1 MIGDG
6 NPCYFIAEIGGSFR
20 NFEEAKRLIDSA
32 IEIGVDAVKF
42 QTLEADTITTKD
54 NYFNMDATGKVLQY
68 DVFKTYE
75 ITKDTQLKI
84 VKYSKDCGIP
94 IFSAPS
100 HMKDLELL
108 HKMDLPFYKIGSDLA
123 CHLPLLKEIARWGKP
138 IILSTGMCTLE
149 EVKKSVEAIRDE
161 GNDEIALLH
170 CVSNYPAKPEET
182 NLLAIQT
189 MKNVFECPVGL
200 SDHSI
205 GTIIPLGAAS
215 IGANLLEKHFKDIKN
230 SPSPDDVHSLTKEE
244 FVKFMNDFRVIESA
258 RGNGIKIPT
267 DSERKN
273 SITNRVSIIAIKD
286 IKIGEIISEDKVDI
300 RRPGTGLQP
309 VFWEKVVGATAK
321 VEIKKNQAIKTNM
334 I

>member
-6 NPCYFIAEIGGSFR
+6 NSCYFIAEIGGSFR
-20 NFEEAKRLIDSA
+20 NFDEAKRLIDSA

-42 QTLEADTITTKD
+42 QTLEADTVTTKD
-54 NYFNMDATGKVLQY
+54 NYFNMDATGKVSQY
-68 DVFKTYE
+68 DIFKTYE
-75 ITKDTQLKI
+75 IPKETQLKI
-84 VKYSKDCGIP
+84 VKYSKECGIP

-108 HKMDLPFYKIGSDLA
+108 RKMDLPFYKIGSDLA
-123 CHLPLLKEIARWGKP
+123 CHIPLLKEISRWNKP

-149 EVKKSVEAIRDE
+149 EIKKSVEVIRNE

-189 MKNVFECPVGL
+189 MKDILDCPVGL

-205 GTIIPLGAAS
+205 GSIIPLGAAS

-230 SPSPDDVHSLTKEE
+230 SPSPDDIHALTKEE
-244 FVKFMNDFRVIESA
+244 FVKFMNDFKLIESA

-267 DSERKN
+267 ESERKN

-286 IKIGEIISEDKVDI
+286 IKTGEIISEDKIDI

-309 VFWEKVVGATAK
+309 IFWEKVIGATAK
-321 VEIKKNQAIKTNM
+321 VEIKKNQPIKTGM